1 MNFVGNFNGFRPN
14 QGFNSGWN
22 KSSFP
27 FDNHQQ
33 GGNGQIFNRNEP
45 SLRDIIRDQVKTNDG
60 FGKRFR
66 AIDKHLEN
74 MDAKMDS
81 FTIAIHNQLSFNK
94 MMETQIHQIFGAL
107 PCQSNGIPSRDPVQE
122 SVKSITTIFEGQTPE
137 SSQESLRSDEGI
149 SKVNGQETILPMSK
163 VNNDA
168 ILNRCRNQLG
178 RPKVPSIK
186 CIKVHYAIYNWEQ
199 VWTS

>member
-1 MNFVGNFNGFRPN
+1 
-14 QGFNSGWN
+14 
-22 KSSFP
+22 
-27 FDNHQQ
+27 
-33 GGNGQIFNRNEP
+33 
-45 SLRDIIRDQVKTNDG
+45 
-60 FGKRFR
+60 
-66 AIDKHLEN
+66 

-149 SKVNGQETILPMSK
+149 SKVNGQETLLPMSK

-199 VWTS
+199 V